1 MIAVNSK
8 YLWEAKYR
16 LSVEQSIDY
25 YNELNKHQPVWMREL
40 EPEEKR
46 QIFGGNPDY
55 IKNIG
60 RNIDGKDWRLLE
72 KEGTK

>member
-40 EPEEKR
+40 ELEEKR